1 MRKYFIGWDVHC
13 AFIEA
18 AVVSAH
24 GQLLQRRRCGTN
36 LAELLTLL
44 KSVDGELH
52 VVMEEGPLADWLWR
66 NLQQRVKQVTVCEP
80 RRNHLIA
87 RDSDKDDAI
96 DAEKLANLL
105 RGGFVKAVHHPQSL
119 ERTLLK
125 QQVMLYHDRVRGRVR
140 EANRLMALFR
150 RHGIFI
156 KEKDLGVAKRK
167 GLLGQLPSEM
177 LREAVSGL
185 WDGYELVGEQEH
197 KLRRQLHRLARQ
209 DELLRR
215 WMKVP
220 GIGPVRA
227 VTLLAFLDTPYRFRS
242 KEALWRY
249 LGIGL
254 ERWHSGNGPLRVRV
268 AQRCH
273 RMLRETL
280 LGAAKSAMRQE
291 TNPFAEQYKRWSQAG
306 ISFKNARRN
315 VARSQSSVLWGMWKN
330 GSDYDP
336 ARVGVPAAEVEE
348 PVSV

>member
-1 MRKYFIGWDVHC
+1 MRKYYIGLDVHC

-18 AVVSAH
+18 AVVSAQ
-24 GQLLQRRRCGTN
+24 GKLVERRRCETTIAALWNILNDVG
-36 LAELLTLL
+36 
-44 KSVDGELH
+44 GELH
-52 VVMEEGPLADWLWR
+52 VALEEGPLADWLWR
-66 NLQQRVKQVTVCEP
+66 NLHERVKRMVVCEP

-87 RDSDKDDAI
+87 KESDKDDAI

-105 RGGFVKAVHHPQSL
+105 RGDFVKAVHHPESL

-125 QQVMLYHDRVRGRVR
+125 QQLMLYHDRVRGRVR

-150 RHGIFI
+150 RHGVFI
-156 KEKDLGVAKRK
+156 KEKDLGVTKRK
-167 GLLGQLPSEM
+167 GLLASLPAS

-185 WDGYELVGEQEH
+185 WDGYELIGAQEH
-197 KLRRQLHRLARQ
+197 ALRGQLHRTAKH

-215 WMKVP
+215 WLKVP

-227 VTLLAFLDTPYRFRS
+227 VTLLAFLDTPHRFRS

-254 ERWHSGNGPLRVRV
+254 ERWHSGNGPMRVRV
-268 AQRCH
+268 GQRCN
-273 RMLRETL
+273 RMLRETI
-280 LGAAKSAMRQE
+280 LGAAKSAMMAE
-291 TNPFAEQYKRWSQAG
+291 KNPFFEQYRRRSQAG

-315 VARSQSSVLWGMWKN
+315 VARSQASVLWGMWKN

-336 ARVGVPAAEVEE
+336 SRVGVPAAERKQ